1 MRATL
6 TALLSGLVFG
16 IGLVISGM
24 SNPAK
29 VLNFLDLAGSWDP
42 SLAFVMAGAVFV
54 TSIGYRLI
62 LRRPAPEFAS
72 AFALPGRRDI
82 DMPLIGGAA
91 IFGLGWGLGGFC
103 PGPAWTA
110 ISAGDSGTLA
120 FFPAMIAGMWIAK
133 TVLAQ
138 NRPLRTS

>member
-1 MRATL
+1 MRANL
-6 TALLSGLVFG
+6 TALLAGLVFG
-16 IGLVISGM
+16 LGLVVSGM
-24 SNPAK
+24 TNPAK
-29 VLNFLDLAGSWDP
+29 VLNFLDIAGTWDP

-62 LRRPAPEFAS
+62 LRRPAPQLAD
-72 AFALPGRRDI
+72 AFVVPTRRDI
-82 DMPLIGGAA
+82 DLPLIAGAA

-110 ISAGDSGTLA
+110 LSASDKGTLA

-133 TVLAQ
+133 TALAQ